1 MTVKVYSVLK
11 EVFGSGS
18 LLIEIQ
24 KEGTLEDILTEL
36 SHKHGEAFQ
45 RKTGRNLNQA
55 LKDRFNLFLNGKRI
69 ELPEDSSLQLK
80 DGDEIVILQ
89 PVGGG
94 CQLTSVGNGDEN
106 HLVPIRDLCFKPL

>member
-1 MTVKVYSVLK
+1 VTVKVYSILK

-18 LLIEIQ
+18 LLIEVE
-24 KEGTLEDILTEL
+24 KEGTLADILTEI

-69 ELPEDSSLQLK
+69 KLPEDLNLQLK
-80 DGDEIVILQ
+80 DKDEIVILQ

-94 CQLTSVGNGDEN
+94 CQLTSMGNRNEN
-106 HLVPIRDLCFKPL
+106 HLIPIHNLCLKPL

>member
-1 MTVKVYSVLK
+1 VIVKVYSVLK

-24 KEGTLEDILTEL
+24 KEEGTLADILTEL

-55 LKDRFNLFLNGKRI
+55 LRDRFNLFLNGKRI
-69 ELPEDSSLQLK
+69 KLPEDLNLQLK
-80 DGDEIVILQ
+80 DKDEIVILQ

-94 CQLTSVGNGDEN
+94 
-106 HLVPIRDLCFKPL
+106 I